1 MKNPQLKKA
10 GLKSTRPREQ
20 VLELLHTLKDS
31 GGPHHVT
38 AEDVYRQ
45 LMEVDSKPSLA
56 TIYRVLADFEHAGIV
71 KRHHFESDSARFEL
85 TEGGHHDHI
94 VCLQCGKVEEFV
106 DDLVEERQ
114 KKIAQQ
120 RKYALS
126 DYSLVLYAN
135 CLECPE
141 KSAN

>member
-1 MKNPQLKKA
+1 MENPQLKKA
-10 GLKSTRPREQ
+10 GLRNTRPREQ
-20 VLELLHTLKDS
+20 VLALLHTLKDS

-45 LMEVDSKPSLA
+45 LMATGSEPSLA
-56 TIYRVLADFEHAGIV
+56 TVYRVLADFESAGIV
-71 KRHHFESDSARFEL
+71 KRHNFEGDSARFEL

-120 RKYALS
+120 RKYDLS

-135 CLECPE
+135 CLQCPE
-141 KSAN
+141 ENAD